1 MSNAEMNK
9 LATTGLILLLLG
21 IVAWLFLLVRIG
33 PQTRNP
39 LTVQYP
45 TTRGAIFHESFRIRS
60 PGRYGV
66 YITFLRTGPLEQVVS
81 EFGNADK
88 THRIPCDIVV
98 KFSKADR
105 TVFEDTVSSLVA
117 ASMDNERL
125 AYSLR
130 RVDLDE
136 EGLYDVEVL
145 NRSDL
150 TYLAPSDPH
159 FEIQTSSIVVV
170 DRAAEYWIRTFIC
183 LVVCLLG
190 LVLLAVGVIR
200 RRRQTLR
207 LARMKPGPAA
217 G

>member
-1 MSNAEMNK
+1 MNK
-9 LATTGLILLLLG
+9 LVTTGLILLLLG
-21 IVAWLFLLVRIG
+21 IVAWLILLARIG

-45 TTRGAIFHESFRIRS
+45 TTERAVLHESFRIRS

-66 YITFLRTGPLEQVVS
+66 YITFLRTGPLEHAVS
-81 EFGNADK
+81 EFGNVNE
-88 THRIPCDIVV
+88 THKIPCDILV

-125 AYSLR
+125 GYSLL

-136 EGLYDVEVL
+136 EGSYDVEVL

-150 TYLAPSDPH
+150 TYLAPADPR
-159 FEIQTSSIVVV
+159 FEIQVSSIAVV
-170 DRAAEYWIRTFIC
+170 DRAVEYWIRTFVC
-183 LVVCLLG
+183 LAVCLLG
-190 LVLLAVGVIR
+190 LVLVGAVTIR
-200 RRRQTLR
+200 
-207 LARMKPGPAA
+207 ARMQGRKPAQG
-217 G
+217 

>member
-1 MSNAEMNK
+1 MNK

-21 IVAWLFLLVRIG
+21 TVAWLILLAWIG

-45 TTRGAIFHESFRIRS
+45 TTQGAILHESFRIRS

-66 YITFLRTGPLEQVVS
+66 YITFLRTDPLKQAVS
-81 EFGNADK
+81 DFGNATE

-105 TVFEDTVSSLVA
+105 TVFEDTALYLEQATLST
-117 ASMDNERL
+117 ERL
-125 AYSLR
+125 GYNLL

-150 TYLAPSDPH
+150 NYLASSDPH
-159 FEIQTSSIVVV
+159 FEIQVSSIVVV
-170 DRAAEYWIRTFIC
+170 DRAVTYWIATYLC
-183 LVVCLLG
+183 LAVGLLG
-190 LVLLAVGVIR
+190 LVLLAFGVVR
-200 RRRQTLR
+200 RRIHTRRIT
-207 LARMKPGPAA
+207 RMKPGPAA